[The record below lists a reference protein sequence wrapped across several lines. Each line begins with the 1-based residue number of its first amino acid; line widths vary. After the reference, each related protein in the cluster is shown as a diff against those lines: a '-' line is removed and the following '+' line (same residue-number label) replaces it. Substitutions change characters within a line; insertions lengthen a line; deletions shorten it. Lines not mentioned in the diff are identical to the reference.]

1 MEAVLLDNVD
11 EMVLEDADSEDAEL
25 LSTVLEG
32 KVVEVGEEVV
42 RLSELGDADRLA
54 DSIARVGVVESNAE
68 VIESAID
75 VGEGAAL
82 RMTVDPC

>member
-32 KVVEVGEEVV
+32 EVVEVGGEAV
-42 RLSELGDADRLA
+42 RLSALGVADKLA
-54 DSIARVGVVESNAE
+54 DSIARVGVVESKAE

-82 RMTVDPC
+82 RMPVDPC